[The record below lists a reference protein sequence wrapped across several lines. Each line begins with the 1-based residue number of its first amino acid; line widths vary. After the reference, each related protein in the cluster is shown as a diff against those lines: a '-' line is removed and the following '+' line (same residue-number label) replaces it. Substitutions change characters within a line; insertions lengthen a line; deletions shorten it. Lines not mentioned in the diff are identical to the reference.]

1 MKNRSAENTVAGNGS
16 LLSLLSGKA
25 GKIISLSLPKGAY
38 IAAFAAFV
46 LLSGIVSYFHEP
58 WLDEAQ
64 SWLIA
69 RDASYHDMIFVLPHY
84 EGHPC
89 LWWLLLSIPAKLGA
103 PYELSLGVV
112 MLIISS
118 LSAYLIMFRSPMH
131 PLVRIMLPFTYFFFY
146 QYGIIARP
154 YGLMILSLLLAA
166 HFFKDKD
173 EKPFPYVLSLMLLCS
188 ASAYGIVL
196 SGGLA
201 AVWCFRILK
210 EYGGFKGIF
219 TKFIRTKRFASLLL
233 LLCWAMALILS
244 IIPVDETF
252 TNDTMPATPLTFL
265 RGVWYMLIM
274 LPADSML
281 SGSICLSTYLKYST
295 FRLKDLI
302 PLSLTGAL
310 LMAVITAFAYR
321 KGKLPELCIPTVLL
335 ALFGALVYMITHHIG
350 VVPVFFTFILWI
362 CCGSEDNGVPLSSR
376 ISERLPEIVPGISPA
391 DIGRLVNVCMMGLC
405 LAVGMVC
412 SVFSSAADITD
423 SYFYGRDAADYIKE
437 NGLDRLN
444 IMSSWFCENDPYG
457 CTTVSADKQHPAV
470 CISPYFDRNIFFN
483 FNCGDSGKAYIFH
496 RLSEEANEQQYALWR
511 ETVPDILVGE
521 PRMELVYDSTDVKR
535 ADYILIKSITYTQTV
550 KMSGAENYLCIYM
563 RRDLFREFP
572 GIEPENPLDREFIE

>member
-16 LLSLLSGKA
+16 LLAFLSGA
-25 GKIISLSLPKGAY
+25 AEKIISLSLPRGAY

-219 TKFIRTKRFASLLL
+219 TKFIGTKRFVSLLL
-233 LLCWAMALILS
+233 LLCFAAAVILS
-244 IIPVDETF
+244 ILSYEDTF
-252 TNDTMPATPLTFL
+252 SLSRTQFPLSVYL
-265 RGVWYMLIM
+265 QGIWYMLFM
-274 LPADSML
+274 LPADAL
-281 SGSICLSTYLKYST
+281 LIYGNGLNGPFLKYYSYGLGQAAAM
-295 FRLKDLI
+295 FLPSIAIL
-302 PLSLTGAL
+302 GG
-310 LMAVITAFAYR
+310 MVISARR
-321 KGKLPELCIPTVLL
+321 KGRLPELLVPYSLL
-335 ALFGALVYMITHHIG
+335 VGFGATVYFAWHHIG
-350 VVPVFFTFILWI
+350 IAAAFFVFIIWI
-362 CCGSEDNGVPLSSR
+362 CSEEGSGAAADNRMTSAEKYLCTGVS
-376 ISERLPEIVPGISPA
+376 
-391 DIGRLVNVCMMGLC
+391 VCC
-405 LAVGMVC
+405 IAVGIIWSFMSSVC
-412 SVFSSAADITD
+412 DIRRD
-423 SYFYGRDAADYIKE
+423 YCYGRAAAEFIRE
-437 NGLDRLN
+437 NNLTGLN
-444 IMSSWFCENDPYG
+444 IMTSWSHEVYYDG
-457 CTTVSADKQHPAV
+457 TEAV
-470 CISPYFDRNIFFN
+470 TANLQPRAAVIAPYFKENIFFN
-483 FNCGDSGKAYIFH
+483 DSGDPSKGYILH
-496 RLSEEANEQQYALWR
+496 KHSESLNR
-511 ETVPDILVGE
+511 ELFDSWSSTVPDILVGE
-521 PRMELVYDSTDVKR
+521 VYLSEVYSDVRKT
-535 ADYILIKSITYTQTV
+535 DYILIKTLPYTQAF
-550 KMSGAENYLCIYM
+550 KMGGAEYYLCIYM
-563 RRDLFREFP
+563 RKDLLKDHP
-572 GIEPENPLDREFIE
+572 GIEPEDPDDREFIE